1 VPRGFLCPGC
11 ETWFSRIPY
20 PEKMGGRCPVC
31 GGILTDLS
39 LVIPPLGAE
48 SQPPKGGTRSGA
60 ARTHLTPQP
69 PSLRGKGEV
78 LLPSPLRG
86 GVGGEVRPSRLA
98 MPRETRIIHWR
109 AVAVAVGTAA
119 LFFLTLVFGVQV
131 WAGGETAPEQ
141 AIMPDSDIVPDGAA
155 GASKTQPRPPR
166 PKARPGLKKENPVPA
181 EKNGAPVAPANRLQV
196 ALAHLPTIDQLG
208 EEDCKWCCKG
218 VQ

>member
-1 VPRGFLCPGC
+1 
-11 ETWFSRIPY
+11 
-20 PEKMGGRCPVC
+20 
-31 GGILTDLS
+31 
-39 LVIPPLGAE
+39 
-48 SQPPKGGTRSGA
+48 
-60 ARTHLTPQP
+60 
-69 PSLRGKGEV
+69 
-78 LLPSPLRG
+78 
-86 GVGGEVRPSRLA
+86 

-119 LFFLTLVFGVQV
+119 LFFLTLIFGVQV

-155 GASKTQPRPPR
+155 EASKTQPRPPR

-181 EKNGAPVAPANRLQV
+181 EKNGAPDRANRPQV

>member
-1 VPRGFLCPGC
+1 
-11 ETWFSRIPY
+11 
-20 PEKMGGRCPVC
+20 
-31 GGILTDLS
+31 
-39 LVIPPLGAE
+39 
-48 SQPPKGGTRSGA
+48 
-60 ARTHLTPQP
+60 
-69 PSLRGKGEV
+69 
-78 LLPSPLRG
+78 
-86 GVGGEVRPSRLA
+86 

-119 LFFLTLVFGVQV
+119 LFLLTLIFGVQV

-141 AIMPDSDIVPDGAA
+141 AIMPDSDVIPDGAEIIN
-155 GASKTQPRPPR
+155 GELGKRTPLQR

-181 EKNGAPVAPANRLQV
+181 EKNGAPVAPANRPQV